1 VLAVLVQ
8 TVVPGSN
15 AADKATREL
24 QAHNTLA
31 GLRGG
36 ASEQALNAPAELAT
50 PAASVETAAPTA
62 TPTPPPCQRSPSHP
76 LYCVYTVQEGDT
88 LTGIAEAMA
97 MQHSGELTAAEM
109 LAQSNKAEIVSSDE
123 IVPGQSLRVPT
134 QTGLLHTVVA
144 SEETLSG
151 LALGYGVTEDQIR
164 SVPGNN
170 VEGDLIVIGQDLLI
184 PSPTKLPVVEALP
197 AQAETAAEASPT
209 VEAAAE
215 ATATPEET
223 ATAEAPPTESPPP
236 PPPSPPPPP
245 PPPGPAVSSS
255 GFIWPAQGW
264 ISSYFGRSHPL
275 GIDIAFGGN
284 PPIVAAKA
292 GTVTFAG
299 GNACCSYGLYVIVD
313 HGGGVTTL
321 YGHFSSIAVSRG
333 QWVAQG
339 QTLGRG
345 GRTGYATGP
354 HLHFEVRVNGGVRNP
369 LAYLP

>member
-1 VLAVLVQ
+1 LLAVFVQ
-8 TVVPGSN
+8 TVIPGSN
-15 AADKATREL
+15 AAEKAAREQQTL
-24 QAHNTLA
+24 NTLA

-36 ASEQALNAPAELAT
+36 ASEQALNAPVELAT
-50 PAASVETAAPTA
+50 PAAPMA
-62 TPTPPPCQRSPSHP
+62 TPTPLPCEKSPDHP
-76 LYCVYTVQEGDT
+76 LYCVYTVQTGDT
-88 LTGIAEAMA
+88 LTGIAEAIG

-109 LAQSNKAEIVSSDE
+109 LAQSNKPEIVSSDE
-123 IVPGQSLRVPT
+123 IVPGQRLRIPS

-144 SEETLSG
+144 PEETLNS
-151 LALGYGVTEDQIR
+151 LALGYGVDVDQIR

-170 VEGDLIVIGQDLLI
+170 LEGDLIVLGDDLLI
-184 PSPTKLPVVEALP
+184 PSPTKLPVVEAAP
-197 AQAETAAEASPT
+197 GQVETGAEASATEEPAAEATATP
-209 VEAAAE
+209 VE
-215 ATATPEET
+215 TATPEET
-223 ATAEAPPTESPPP
+223 ATAESPPP
-236 PPPSPPPPP
+236 AP

-275 GIDIAFGGN
+275 GIDIAFSGT

-369 LAYLP
+369 LGYLP

>member
-1 VLAVLVQ
+1 VLAVFVQ
-8 TVVPGSN
+8 TVAPGGN
-15 AADKATREL
+15 AAQKAAREL
-24 QAHNTLA
+24 QTRNTLA

-50 PAASVETAAPTA
+50 PGAPVETAAPTS
-62 TPTPPPCQRSPSHP
+62 TPAPPPCDRSHP
-76 LYCVYTVQEGDT
+76 LYCVYTVQPGDT
-88 LTGIAEAMA
+88 LTGIAEAMG

-164 SVPGNN
+164 SVPGNIL
-170 VEGDLIVIGQDLLI
+170 EGDLIVLGEDLLI
-184 PSPTKLPVVEALP
+184 PSPTKLPVVEAPP
-197 AQAETAAEASPT
+197 AQ
-209 VEAAAE
+209 VEAASEAGPAVEPTAE
-215 ATATPEET
+215 AVAAPEET
-223 ATAEAPPTESPPP
+223 ATSEAPAPESPPLP
-236 PPPSPPPPP
+236 PAPPP

>member
-1 VLAVLVQ
+1 LLAVFVQ
-8 TVVPGSN
+8 TVIPGSN
-15 AADKATREL
+15 AADKAAREQQTL
-24 QAHNTLA
+24 NTLA

-50 PAASVETAAPTA
+50 PAAPVETAAPTA
-62 TPTPPPCQRSPSHP
+62 TPTPPPCERSPSHP
-76 LYCVYTVQEGDT
+76 LYCVYTVHDGDT
-88 LTGIAEAMA
+88 LTGIAEAMG

-109 LAQSNKAEIVSSDE
+109 LAQSNKPDIVSSDE
-123 IVPGQSLRVPT
+123 IVPGQRLRIPS
-134 QTGLLHTVVA
+134 QTGLVHTVVA
-144 SEETLSG
+144 PEETLSS
-151 LALGYGVTEDQIR
+151 LAPGYGVALDQIR
-164 SVPGNN
+164 SVSGNN
-170 VEGDLIVIGQDLLI
+170 LEDDLIVLGQDLLI
-184 PSPTKLPVVEALP
+184 PNPSKLPVVEAPP
-197 AQAETAAEASPT
+197 AQAETQAEASPT

-215 ATATPEET
+215 ATTTPEET
-223 ATAEAPPTESPPP
+223 ATSEVPPTESPPP
-236 PPPSPPPPP
+236 PPPPPPPP
-245 PPPGPAVSSS
+245 SGPAVSSA

-275 GIDIAFGGN
+275 GIDIAFSGN

-369 LAYLP
+369 LGYLP